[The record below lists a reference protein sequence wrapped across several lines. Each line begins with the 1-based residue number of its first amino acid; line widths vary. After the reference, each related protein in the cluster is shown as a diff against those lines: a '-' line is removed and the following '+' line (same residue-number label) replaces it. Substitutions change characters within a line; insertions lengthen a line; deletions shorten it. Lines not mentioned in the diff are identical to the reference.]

1 MLQIKY
7 SNEKMNGGDNLLI
20 IFVRP
25 PVKGKVKTR
34 LADSIGAFKALS
46 VYKKLLLHTKQV
58 ALACPADKCVAYS
71 ENIETK
77 DIWDSRNFQKMTQ
90 EGDDLGKR
98 MHNAFVRGFANSYNH
113 VCLIGSDIFELTTNI
128 LNTAFTYLQ
137 THDLVIG
144 PASDGGYYLIG
155 MNKPN
160 EFLFQ
165 DIPWSTGEVLLKTL
179 ERARQLELRSI
190 FLKELNDIDD
200 IEDIKPEDRD
210 NLLS

>member
-1 MLQIKY
+1 
-7 SNEKMNGGDNLLI
+7 
-20 IFVRP
+20 
-25 PVKGKVKTR
+25 
-34 LADSIGAFKALS
+34 
-46 VYKKLLLHTKQV
+46 
-58 ALACPADKCVAYS
+58 
-71 ENIETK
+71 
-77 DIWDSRNFQKMTQ
+77 
-90 EGDDLGKR
+90 
-98 MHNAFVRGFANSYNH
+98 
-113 VCLIGSDIFELTTNI
+113 
-128 LNTAFTYLQ
+128 
-137 THDLVIG
+137 
-144 PASDGGYYLIG
+144 